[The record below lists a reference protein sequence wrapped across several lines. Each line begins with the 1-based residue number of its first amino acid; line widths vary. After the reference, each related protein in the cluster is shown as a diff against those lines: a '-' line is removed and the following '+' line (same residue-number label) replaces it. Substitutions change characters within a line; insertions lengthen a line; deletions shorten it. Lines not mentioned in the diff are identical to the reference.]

1 VAEGDVTDPTKSEVA
16 RKLKPGQRVLVDGR
30 RATFTDIS
38 DGKELYEFSL
48 EPEGVVPVF
57 LEDLD
62 RRVELEHWE
71 DEPEPDWLKEAEKFL
86 MWNSLRQRQ
95 LFSLSRC
102 CHPHPD
108 DTDQVVLKKAVRIIQ
123 GMVRRAKE

>member
-1 VAEGDVTDPTKSEVA
+1 MTDPTKSEVA

-86 MWNSLRQRQ
+86 MWNSLR
-95 LFSLSRC
+95 C

-123 GMVRRAKE
+123 GLVRRAKA